1 LAERPAAPECGV
13 DGQWVETTG
22 EEIAD
27 GQVDD
32 ENVGR
37 RPQPFEPA
45 IHNVIMSVHNLI
57 EEKNDNYLEKT

>member
-1 LAERPAAPECGV
+1 
-13 DGQWVETTG
+13 VETTG

-57 EEKNDNYLEKT
+57 EEKNDDYLEKT